1 MELKDV
7 ISLYRHW
14 IWLLI
19 AGMILG
25 LTSGFFASKMQ
36 TPIYEAS
43 AKVLVTKSRQQG
55 GTDVLVISD
64 QQLVL
69 TYLQLL
75 KTRPVL
81 NEVESRLATNID
93 SDNISVNVI
102 ADTQI
107 IQIKVQD
114 KSAKQAFAIANAL
127 VQILIEQN

>member
-7 ISLYRHW
+7 ITLYRRW

-19 AGMILG
+19 AGAILG

-43 AKVLVTKSRQQG
+43 AKVLVTRSRQQG
-55 GTDVLVISD
+55 GTDVLSISD

-81 NEVESRLATNID
+81 GEVESRLSTKID
-93 SDNISVNVI
+93 SENITVDIV
-102 ADTQI
+102 AD
-107 IQIKVQD
+107 
-114 KSAKQAFAIANAL
+114 
-127 VQILIEQN
+127 